1 MTTKTKAM
9 IAVILGNAIFGL
21 SFLFSKVILDMTVP
35 SVLLAFRF
43 TLAFIV
49 LNLIVILGKGKIEFS
64 LKGKPLK
71 NILSRIL
78 KISSLH
84 LKIPRSTV

>member
-49 LNLIVILGKGKIEFS
+49 LNLIVILGKG
-64 LKGKPLK
+64 
-71 NILSRIL
+71 
-78 KISSLH
+78 
-84 LKIPRSTV
+84 